1 MAYIP
6 VILLVLLFVNCVI
19 LVFLIFLFVL
29 FLSLFFFLLSVF
41 VLYLCALSVQHC
53 VLGLKM
59 IYPGNIQ
66 CNISQKDCSMKKS
79 LLKRLYRNKH
89 QFQSVGYIG
98 LFIPLFEQNI
108 FGQDILSQILLYRK
122 GYIQISVCIHKNV
135 NTYRHTKKKGATIL
149 FYFFFLSFSRSK

>member
-1 MAYIP
+1 LCCFCRY
-6 VILLVLLFVNCVI
+6 
-19 LVFLIFLFVL
+19 
-29 FLSLFFFLLSVF
+29 FFLLSVF

-79 LLKRLYRNKH
+79 LLKRLYRNKL
-89 QFQSVGYIG
+89 QFQSVGYIS

-108 FGQDILSQILLYRK
+108 FGQDTLSQILLYRK
-122 GYIQISVCIHKNV
+122 GYIQTSVCTHKNV
-135 NTYRHTKKKGATIL
+135 NTYRHAKKKKKERQSFFI
-149 FYFFFLSFSRSK
+149 FFFFPFQGPNNVYLILLSFLF

>member
-1 MAYIP
+1 M
-6 VILLVLLFVNCVI
+6 
-19 LVFLIFLFVL
+19 
-29 FLSLFFFLLSVF
+29 LSVF

-79 LLKRLYRNKH
+79 LLKRLYRNKLPS
-89 QFQSVGYIG
+89 QSVGYVS

-108 FGQDILSQILLYRK
+108 FGQDTLSQILLYRK
-122 GYIQISVCIHKNV
+122 GYIQTSVCTHKNV
-135 NTYRHTKKKGATIL
+135 NTYRHAKKKKKERQSFFI
-149 FYFFFLSFSRSK
+149 FFFFPFQGPNNVYLILLSFLF